1 MKKRLIWLLPVLV
14 GLVIIVMFQTVF
26 LLGYVPSESM
36 EPTLKEGSMILG
48 TRIYWELN
56 NGDVVVFEHNGEL
69 FVKRIAAGPGEEIS
83 VEGKTYCVPPN
94 AYFVLGDNSDNSY
107 DSRYWEYPYI
117 SEENIIAKII
127 IPANGID

>member
-1 MKKRLIWLLPVLV
+1 MTEIEKRRVKLLRD
-14 GLVIIVMFQTVF
+14 TRKT
-26 LLGYVPSESM
+26 YSEKYAPPAIHPRYQS
-36 EPTLKEGSMILG
+36 TYNS
-48 TRIYWELN
+48 IY
-56 NGDVVVFEHNGEL
+56 
-69 FVKRIAAGPGEEIS
+69 GPEEEIS

-127 IPANGID
+127 IPANGIN